1 MGSKVEY
8 VEAHQM
14 YATNYVRN
22 SKAIGVLWGIF
33 SICYAIISVVALVTP
48 EWIGDTGY
56 TYGGTLQ
63 LQTQQPG
70 RFGLWTYCSFS
81 SGKSSVAAGLVEE
94 EECKGSISDVIS
106 STVSSSDVPPLPAAF
121 RAATILVAVSVLLS
135 LVTLVAFLLFFFISP
150 PSVFRSCAWM
160 QLLSGLCM
168 VAGVAS
174 YPAGW
179 DWAPVRATCGPSA
192 GLYRLGDGFGSSSS
206 LIGSGN
212 GGCGVRWALVL
223 AAVAAAD
230 SLVLSALAFLLASR
244 HVRLLSTGDS
254 LSHVHN
260 NGATTGSLY
269 KGEVNG
275 AFVSD
280 AQSLAGSRK
289 SLNLRPVMLMPP
301 PPGSVVGGNG
311 GMMTGPPMLHHEQDR
326 FSEFSSRTAGG
337 RSKSSAYRGDYAS
350 SMHNYQL

>member
-1 MGSKVEY
+1 M
-8 VEAHQM
+8 
-14 YATNYVRN
+14 
-22 SKAIGVLWGIF
+22 I
-33 SICYAIISVVALVTP
+33 
-48 EWIGDTGY
+48 
-56 TYGGTLQ
+56 
-63 LQTQQPG
+63 
-70 RFGLWTYCSFS
+70 
-81 SGKSSVAAGLVEE
+81 
-94 EECKGSISDVIS
+94 
-106 STVSSSDVPPLPAAF
+106 
-121 RAATILVAVSVLLS
+121 
-135 LVTLVAFLLFFFISP
+135 
-150 PSVFRSCAWM
+150 
-160 QLLSGLCM
+160 
-168 VAGVAS
+168 AGVAS

-192 GLYRLGDGFGSSSS
+192 GLYRLGDGFGGGSM
-206 LIGSGN
+206 GSGN

-230 SLVLSALAFLLASR
+230 ALVLSALAFLLASR

-269 KGEVNG
+269 KGQSLSNKSEVNG
-275 AFVSD
+275 AYVSD

-311 GMMTGPPMLHHEQDR
+311 GMMSGPPLLHHEQDR

-337 RSKSSAYRGDYAS
+337 RSKSSPFRAEYS
-350 SMHNYQL
+350 SSIHNFQL

>member
-81 SGKSSVAAGLVEE
+81 SGKSSVSAGLVEE

-106 STVSSSDVPPLPAAF
+106 SSTSSSDVSPLPAAF

-135 LVTLVAFLLFFFISP
+135 LITLVAFLLFFFISP

-192 GLYRLGDGFGSSSS
+192 GLYRLGDGFGGST
-206 LIGSGN
+206 LGSGN
-212 GGCGVRWALVL
+212 GGCGVRWAFVL

-230 SLVLSALAFLLASR
+230 SLVLAALAFLLASR

-254 LSHVHN
+254 LSNVHN
-260 NGATTGSLY
+260 NGLAPGSLY

-301 PPGSVVGGNG
+301 PPGSVVGGSG
-311 GMMTGPPMLHHEQDR
+311 VMMAGPPILLHEQDR
-326 FSEFSSRTAGG
+326 YSEFSSRTAGG